1 MKDVEINGRVIGYS
15 EIAREATAGDSRKPQ
30 AERMAEA
37 KRALAVRELLLQEA
51 DRQGIVPEPQPL
63 GEALREGETE
73 AKIRQLLARQ
83 VTVPRADEAA
93 CRRYFDNNRARF
105 DKMAANGV
113 AAFEEVR
120 EAIAAYLE
128 EAAWRRAVAQYIALL
143 AGRAEIRGVR
153 LDGASTPLVQ

>member
-1 MKDVEINGRVIGYS
+1 MKLQINERVIEHG
-15 EIAREATAGDSRKPQ
+15 EIAREATAGDTGKPQ

-51 DRQGIVPEPQPL
+51 DRQGILPEPQPM

-73 AKIRQLLARQ
+73 AKIRQLLEQ
-83 VTVPRADEAA
+83 EVTIPKADEAA
-93 CRRYFDNNRARF
+93 CRRYFENNRARF
-105 DKMAANGV
+105 DRMAAGGE
-113 AAFEEVR
+113 AAFEDVR

-128 EAAWRRAVAQYIALL
+128 ECAWRRAVAQYIALL

-153 LDGASTPLVQ
+153 LDGATSPLVQ